1 MTHYQE
7 LPQALMKEKH
17 QGQTLTKEEVKVQT
31 AHDLGVEN
39 VSKGRICHS
48 REQRRLFH
56 RGCVPSE
63 HPRKRQEPLVLC
75 ASAAGYKG
83 EQDLLSC
90 GQQ

>member
-39 VSKGRICHS
+39 VSKEEGKS
-48 REQRRLFH
+48 M
-56 RGCVPSE
+56 
-63 HPRKRQEPLVLC
+63 
-75 ASAAGYKG
+75 YKTIKTT
-83 EQDLLSC
+83 LLAHIEDMDTVWLKVETLKK
-90 GQQ
+90 

>member
-39 VSKGRICHS
+39 LSK
-48 REQRRLFH
+48 LW
-56 RGCVPSE
+56 
-63 HPRKRQEPLVLC
+63 
-75 ASAAGYKG
+75 
-83 EQDLLSC
+83 LLL
-90 GQQ
+90 